1 MCVRSRRSRVR
12 GRQRVRGHLK
22 AKHAGHPRE
31 GELLAL
37 QGEQRAL
44 QRGHVTAQAGGQ
56 LADGMVGVPA
66 ALAERRHA
74 ILALEAAVDE
84 VLWVDAQGRLTE
96 GTQSG
101 VRAPAAPPRP
111 RRRAAADAAPRR
123 V

>member
-1 MCVRSRRSRVR
+1 M
-12 GRQRVRGHLK
+12 RGHLK
-22 AKHAGHPRE
+22 VKHAGHPRE
-31 GELLAL
+31 GELLPL

-84 VLWVDAQGRLTE
+84 VLPVDGASDAREGVAQPAQVG
-96 GTQSG
+96 GG
-101 VRAPAAPPRP
+101 VSVLLVLVRMKAPSVGPCAALSLK
-111 RRRAAADAAPRR
+111 A
-123 V
+123 